1 MADANT
7 TNFAL
12 VKPEVGASLDTWGTK
27 LNTNF
32 DRIDRL
38 VRGFYTA
45 GGTANA
51 ITITTGLS
59 LAAIPSGMR
68 IRFTPPGNNTGATT
82 INVDGTGAVA
92 CRTIRNAALP
102 AEYILTS
109 LGFCQAEYNGTHW
122 VVDRRPDTGSNADG
136 LWERSPSGT
145 MWCWRDIS
153 IVSGGEV
160 VWTYPKAFNGN
171 PVVNATP
178 GGTNDPRNVMV
189 GTPTSTQITI
199 FGRTPAGVFWNGAAR
214 AEAIGRWY

>member
-32 DRIDRL
+32 DDIDAL
-38 VRGFYTA
+38 ARGFYTA

-59 LAAIPSGMR
+59 LASIPTGMR
-68 IRFTPPGNNTGATT
+68 IRFNPPGDNTGATT

-109 LGFCQAEYNGTHW
+109 LGICQAEYNGTHW
-122 VVDRRPDTGSNADG
+122 VVDRRPDTGTNSDG
-136 LWERSPSGT
+136 VWERSPSGT
-145 MWCWRDIS
+145 MWVWRDIAIS
-153 IVSGGEV
+153 SGGEV
-160 VWTYPKAFNGN
+160 NWTFPKAFSSA
-171 PVVNATP
+171 PLPNATP
-178 GGTNDPRNVMV
+178 GGTTDPRNVSV
-189 GTPTSTQITI
+189 GTATTTAVTI
-199 FGRTPAGVFWNGAAR
+199 FGRTPAGINWNGNVRVMAV
-214 AEAIGRWY
+214 GRWY